1 MVLVLIAD
9 SAMELMQEN
18 IELNASSSEDRNGN
32 EERSNGAETETV
44 GLDAG
49 IMPTGCPKVE
59 ARVLDWDEPL
69 PDWVISSPPR
79 LVV

>member
-18 IELNASSSEDRNGN
+18 IELNASSTEDRDGS
-32 EERSNGAETETV
+32 EERSSAAETETA
-44 GLDAG
+44 GLD
-49 IMPTGCPKVE
+49 E

>member
-18 IELNASSSEDRNGN
+18 IELNASSTEDRDGS
-32 EERSNGAETETV
+32 EERSSAAETETA

-49 IMPTGCPKVE
+49 IMPTGFPKVE

-69 PDWVISSPPR
+69 PDWVISSLPR